1 MKFGILGTAGI
12 GVKSVIPAVQA
23 SEHEAAAIASR
34 DEARA
39 SAVADE
45 LGIPTAYGSYE
56 ALLADD
62 SLDAVYIPLPNGLH
76 ADWVRAAADR
86 GLHVLCEKPLT
97 ASADETAAVF
107 DYCEDAGV
115 TLMEAFMYRFHPLTE
130 RAAELVASEL
140 GAVVS
145 VTSNFSFRLPDRAD
159 DIRIDPD
166 LAGGSVMDVGCY
178 AVSAARLFLGTPDR
192 VYATTTDTRDC
203 GVDTRMSGV
212 LEYDS
217 GATARVESSFDTP
230 ETQYYRV
237 KTTDGWLEANPAST
251 STRRPRPNSLTRP
264 TAASSRRRST
274 RQTAT
279 AARSRRSP
287 APSRP
292 ARRRASTA
300 RNPCRSCGPSTRF
313 TRAPRPGPQS
323 SWTDRPP
330 LSVPTQ
336 PNRTS
341 ERNSGRPVAATS
353 RRNSAPAASPV
364 LSSPSPALPSPSPP
378 AVVT

>member
-1 MKFGILGTAGI
+1 MKFGIVGTAGI

-23 SEHEAAAIASR
+23 SEHAAAAIASR

-39 SAVADE
+39 ARS
-45 LGIPTAYGSYE
+45 PTNSVSPPAYGSYE

-62 SLDAVYIPLPNGLH
+62 SLDAVYIPLPNSLH

-115 TLMEAFMYRFHPLTE
+115 TLMEGFMYRFHPRTE

-140 GAVVS
+140 GEVVS
-145 VTSNFSFRLPDRAD
+145 VTSNFSFRLPDGAEN
-159 DIRIDPD
+159 IRIDPD

-212 LEYDS
+212 LEYDD

-237 KTTDGWLEANPAST
+237 QTTDGWLEAKTAFNIE
-251 STRRPRPNSLTRP
+251 P
-264 TAASSRRRST
+264 TASAELT
-274 RQTAT
+274 YAT
-279 AARSRRSP
+279 
-287 APSRP
+287 
-292 ARRRASTA
+292 
-300 RNPCRSCGPSTRF
+300 
-313 TRAPRPGPQS
+313 
-323 SWTDRPP
+323 D
-330 LSVPTQ
+330 
-336 PNRTS
+336 
-341 ERNSGRPVAATS
+341 GR
-353 RRNSAPAASPV
+353 
-364 LSSPSPALPSPSPP
+364 
-378 AVVT
+378 VVTETFDPIDNYRSEVEAFARAVETGETPRIDREESVDLMRTIDAVYESADTGRAVDLD

>member
-56 ALLADD
+56 ALLADN

-145 VTSNFSFRLPDRAD
+145 VTSNFSFRLPDGAD

-237 KTTDGWLEANPAST
+237 QTTDGWLEANPAF
-251 STRRPRPNSLTRP
+251 NVDP
-264 TAASSRRRST
+264 TAAAELT
-274 RQTAT
+274 YAT
-279 AARSRRSP
+279 
-287 APSRP
+287 
-292 ARRRASTA
+292 
-300 RNPCRSCGPSTRF
+300 
-313 TRAPRPGPQS
+313 
-323 SWTDRPP
+323 D
-330 LSVPTQ
+330 
-336 PNRTS
+336 
-341 ERNSGRPVAATS
+341 GR
-353 RRNSAPAASPV
+353 
-364 LSSPSPALPSPSPP
+364 
-378 AVVT
+378 VVTETFDPTDSYRREVEAFARAVETGETPRVDREESVSVMRTIDAIYESAETGAAVEVD

>member
-1 MKFGILGTAGI
+1 
-12 GVKSVIPAVQA
+12 
-23 SEHEAAAIASR
+23 
-34 DEARA
+34 
-39 SAVADE
+39 
-45 LGIPTAYGSYE
+45 
-56 ALLADD
+56 LADD

-145 VTSNFSFRLPDRAD
+145 VTSNFSFRLPDGAD

-237 KTTDGWLEANPAST
+237 QTTDGWLEANPAF
-251 STRRPRPNSLTRP
+251 NVDP
-264 TAASSRRRST
+264 TAAAELT
-274 RQTAT
+274 YAT
-279 AARSRRSP
+279 
-287 APSRP
+287 
-292 ARRRASTA
+292 
-300 RNPCRSCGPSTRF
+300 
-313 TRAPRPGPQS
+313 
-323 SWTDRPP
+323 D
-330 LSVPTQ
+330 
-336 PNRTS
+336 
-341 ERNSGRPVAATS
+341 GR
-353 RRNSAPAASPV
+353 
-364 LSSPSPALPSPSPP
+364 
-378 AVVT
+378 VVTETFDPTDSYRREVEAFARAVETGETPRVDREESVSVMRTIDAIYESAETGAAVELD

>member
-1 MKFGILGTAGI
+1 MKFGILSTAGI

-23 SEHEAAAIASR
+23 SEHTAAAIASR

-76 ADWVRAAADR
+76 ADWARAAADR

-97 ASADETAAVF
+97 ASADETAALF

-115 TLMEAFMYRFHPLTE
+115 TLMEAFMYRFHPRTE

-140 GAVVS
+140 GEVVS
-145 VTSNFSFRLPDRAD
+145 VTSHFSFRLPDGAE

-237 KTTDGWLEANPAST
+237 QTTDGWLEATPAF
-251 STRRPRPNSLTRP
+251 NVG
-264 TAASSRRRST
+264 
-274 RQTAT
+274 
-279 AARSRRSP
+279 
-287 APSRP
+287 
-292 ARRRASTA
+292 STA
-300 RNPCRSCGPSTRF
+300 SAELTY
-313 TRAPRPGPQS
+313 A
-323 SWTDRPP
+323 TD
-330 LSVPTQ
+330 
-336 PNRTS
+336 
-341 ERNSGRPVAATS
+341 GR
-353 RRNSAPAASPV
+353 
-364 LSSPSPALPSPSPP
+364 
-378 AVVT
+378 VVTETFDPTDSYRREVEAFARAVETGETPRVDREESVAVMRTIDAIYESADTGRAVELN

>member
-145 VTSNFSFRLPDRAD
+145 VTSNFSFRLPDGAD

-237 KTTDGWLEANPAST
+237 QTTDGWLEANPAF
-251 STRRPRPNSLTRP
+251 NVDP
-264 TAASSRRRST
+264 TAAAELT
-274 RQTAT
+274 YAT
-279 AARSRRSP
+279 
-287 APSRP
+287 
-292 ARRRASTA
+292 
-300 RNPCRSCGPSTRF
+300 
-313 TRAPRPGPQS
+313 
-323 SWTDRPP
+323 D
-330 LSVPTQ
+330 
-336 PNRTS
+336 
-341 ERNSGRPVAATS
+341 GR
-353 RRNSAPAASPV
+353 
-364 LSSPSPALPSPSPP
+364 
-378 AVVT
+378 VVTETFDPTDSYRREVEAFVRAVETGETPRVDREESVSVMRTIDAIYESAETGAAVELD

>member
-145 VTSNFSFRLPDRAD
+145 VTSNFSFRLPDGAD

-237 KTTDGWLEANPAST
+237 QTTDGWLEANPAF
-251 STRRPRPNSLTRP
+251 NVDP
-264 TAASSRRRST
+264 TAAAELT
-274 RQTAT
+274 YAT
-279 AARSRRSP
+279 
-287 APSRP
+287 
-292 ARRRASTA
+292 
-300 RNPCRSCGPSTRF
+300 
-313 TRAPRPGPQS
+313 
-323 SWTDRPP
+323 D
-330 LSVPTQ
+330 
-336 PNRTS
+336 
-341 ERNSGRPVAATS
+341 GR
-353 RRNSAPAASPV
+353 
-364 LSSPSPALPSPSPP
+364 
-378 AVVT
+378 VVTETFDPTDSYRREVEAFARAVETGETPRVDREESVSVMRTIDAIYESAETGAAVELD